1 MAMVITMARM
11 KLKKITKNNFASL
24 LKSVLS
30 NLVTAGIISQY
41 LPNRQQERVER
52 ESQELLEYAQRKQ
65 RENNRRNTRKLS

>member
-1 MAMVITMARM
+1 MVITMARM
-11 KLKKITKNNFASL
+11 KLKKITKNNLPLL

-30 NLVTAGIISQY
+30 NLVTAGVISQF

-65 RENNRRNTRKLS
+65 RENNRRNTRKLN